1 MNTQWNTPPNGDFAR
16 YVERL
21 SAESATARRTSQAD
35 GDHSLEGGPNHSDSS
50 DAARRSDYASSEDTL
65 ENGQP
70 GARAVAVAARRRMLP
85 PGSQGHREPGVP
97 ASGLGFTLAKVL
109 AVVWLVAL
117 LALFSIGAPVGVII
131 AVVALG
137 LWSARG
143 LRAWAL
149 PQGMTSWGQWLRE
162 TSSNIAQ
169 KRQNPSNRPNHQKQG
184 QGK

>member
-50 DAARRSDYASSEDTL
+50 DAARRSDYAVSADTSES
-65 ENGQP
+65 GQP
-70 GARAVAVAARRRMLP
+70 GARAVIAAAKRRMLP
-85 PGSQGHREPGVP
+85 PGSQGHREPDVAGSGV
-97 ASGLGFTLAKVL
+97 GFTLAKVL

-117 LALFSIGAPVGVII
+117 LALFGIGAPVGVIF

-143 LRAWAL
+143 MRRWAL
-149 PQGMTSWGQWLRE
+149 PSGMTSWGQWLRE
-162 TSSNIAQ
+162 TSGNIAQ
-169 KRQNPSNRPNHQKQG
+169 KRQNPSNRQDNQKQG